1 MPYMMRGQGGAPD
14 GPNSYTDELYCE
26 IFEYDLD
33 SNQITKIKDR
43 FEFQQIFLEDEF
55 YMEQLKA

>member
-1 MPYMMRGQGGAPD
+1 MPFLMRGQGGAPD

-33 SNQITKIKDR
+33 LNRISKIKDR

-55 YMEQLKA
+55 YMQ